1 MKHFTGERRKARELA
16 VQVLFHLEF
25 ADSAKVAT
33 AAGSD
38 NDPLEAFRLV
48 GENFEMAESMTEFSK
63 ALVRGVCDKKSDL
76 DKVISR
82 SSKHWR
88 LERMAR
94 LDRSILRL
102 ATYEMMFLKDIPPRV
117 SLDEAVEIGK
127 RFGSE
132 DSGRYINGVLDNI
145 YNNLDS
151 QADSAKEA
159 TAAGKDEGTFS
170 ITEHNS
176 DDTKEPD
183 SVGKGNMKYNPLEL
197 EPRWQTHWEKT
208 GIFKAKEDPSKEKY
222 YLLEMFPYPSG
233 KIHIG
238 HVRNYTIGDVVAR
251 YKKMCGKNVLHPMG
265 WDAFGMPAENAAI
278 ENDTHPA
285 KWTYENIEAMKTQL
299 KRMGFSYDWDRELA
313 TCDPEYY
320 RWEQLVFLEMYE
332 KGLAYRK
339 KTHVNWC
346 EKCQTVLANEQVEDG
361 CCWRHPEQEV
371 AIKEMNSWFL
381 KITDYADDMLEY
393 CEKLPGWPDRV
404 MTMQKN
410 WIGKSHGAAI
420 QFPMVGSGD
429 PIEVFTTRQDTL
441 YGATFM
447 CLAPEHPMVNDI
459 IKGLPQENEV
469 LDFVDRTLK
478 MDSIMRTAEFTT
490 KEGVFTGRHCLNP
503 VTREEIPIF
512 VANFV
517 LFDYGTGA
525 IMAVPTHDQRDFEF
539 AKKYDLKLRVVIKP
553 EDSDLDEAEMTQ
565 AYVDRGILVN
575 SGPFNGQGN
584 LEALDSIAD
593 YLEEQGI
600 GHKTVNYRIR
610 DWGISRQRYW
620 GAPIPMIHCE
630 KCGIVPVNKSDLP
643 VVLPLD
649 LDMRPNGG
657 SPLPFEPSFTETTCP
672 ECNRKATRETDTMD
686 TFVESSWYF
695 DRYACPDYQDGP
707 LDPERVDY
715 WLPVDQYIGG
725 IEHAI
730 LHLLYS
736 RFYTRVLKDLG
747 HIKIKEPFTN
757 LLTQGMV
764 CKATQTCPEHGF
776 LYPKEVVEGRC
787 TRCGAQATDG
797 NIVKMSKS
805 KKNVV
810 DPQELIDRYGAD
822 TVRMF
827 CLFASPPDKDLEWS
841 EQGVDGSHRF
851 LQRVWRLVADHLGEL
866 KNVKAYDGKTDLAE
880 PVKSVHRK
888 THETIK
894 RVTSDI
900 ENRFHFNTAIS
911 AVMELVNE
919 TNQFLNAEGDKGEIE
934 WSVVRKSIETTILL
948 LSPVVPHITDELWQ
962 MMGHVGSLLNVPW
975 PAYNEDA
982 LKTEKKLVILQ
993 VNGKVRSRIEVAASS
1008 SEKEIEALA
1017 LADEKVQ
1024 RHVKGK
1030 PVKRVI
1036 VVQKK
1041 LVNVVV

>member
-25 ADSAKVAT
+25 
-33 AAGSD
+33 SD
-38 NDPLEAFRLV
+38 NDPLEAFRLI
-48 GENFEMAESMTEFSK
+48 GENFEMAESMTDFSK
-63 ALVRGVCDKKSDL
+63 ALVRGVCDQKSKL

-127 RFGSE
+127 RFGGE
-132 DSGRYINGVLDNI
+132 DSSRYINGVLDNI
-145 YNNLDS
+145 YNTLDS
-151 QADSAKEA
+151 QR
-159 TAAGKDEGTFS
+159 DEETFS
-170 ITEHNS
+170 TTEHNS
-176 DDTKEPD
+176 EGTKEPNNI
-183 SVGKGNMKYNPLEL
+183 GKVNMKYNPLEL

-278 ENDTHPA
+278 ENNTHPA
-285 KWTYENIEAMKTQL
+285 RWTYENIAAMKTQL

-320 RWEQLVFLEMYE
+320 RWEQLVFIEMYE

-361 CCWRHPEQEV
+361 CCWRHPELEV
-371 AIKEMNSWFL
+371 TKKEMNSWFL

-404 MTMQKN
+404 MSMQKN

-420 QFPMVGSGD
+420 QFPMVGAGD
-429 PIEVFTTRQDTL
+429 AIEVFTTRQDTL

-447 CLAPEHPMVNDI
+447 CLAPEHPMVNEI
-459 IKGLPQENEV
+459 IEGLSQEKAV
-469 LDFVDRTLK
+469 LDFVNRTLK
-478 MDSIMRTAEFTT
+478 MDSITRTADFTA

-553 EDSDLDEAEMTQ
+553 EDSDLNEADLTE
-565 AYVDRGILVN
+565 AYLDRGILVN
-575 SGPFNGQGN
+575 SGPFDGQGN

-593 YLEEQGI
+593 YLETNGI

-620 GAPIPMIHCE
+620 GTPIPMIHCDD
-630 KCGIVPVNKSDLP
+630 CGIVPVKKEDLP

-649 LDMRPNGG
+649 LELRSNGG
-657 SPLPFEPSFTETTCP
+657 SPLPFDPTFTETTCP
-672 ECNRKATRETDTMD
+672 KCSGQARRETDTMD

-695 DRYACPDYQDGP
+695 DRYACPDYNEGP
-707 LDPERVDY
+707 LDAERVDY

-764 CKATQTCPEHGF
+764 CKATQQCPEHGY
-776 LYPKEVVEGRC
+776 LYPKEVVEDRC
-787 TRCGAQATDG
+787 SRCDAHVTVG

-841 EQGVDGSHRF
+841 EQGVDGSYRF
-851 LQRVWRLVADHLGEL
+851 LQRVWRLVVDHLEEL
-866 KNVKAYDGKTDLAE
+866 KKVKAWNEKRDFVDPL
-880 PVKSVHRK
+880 KSVHRK

-894 RVTSDI
+894 KVTSDV

-919 TNQFLNAEGDKGEIE
+919 TNHFLNGEGKKDALA
-934 WSVVRKSIETTILL
+934 WSVVRKSVETTVIL

-975 PAYNEDA
+975 PDYNEDA

-1008 SEKEIEALA
+1008 SEMEIEALA

-1030 PVKRVI
+1030 AIKRVI